1 MTSAKFSDY
10 FIPLLCHV
18 QKSADSVAF
27 VCFLGTPLP
36 APTADIIYGSPHS
49 SHAAEVAM
57 HKRIAENECSRNL
70 CHDLVSDFT
79 CQEQNTGFRTAFV
92 EERHGKLK
100 RDPAPTRRW
109 LSTARVEEIEEKQI
123 LRRWVNYPITEP
135 SQFWSLASIGAE
147 FAKFWLEC
155 AM

>member
-1 MTSAKFSDY
+1 
-10 FIPLLCHV
+10 
-18 QKSADSVAF
+18 
-27 VCFLGTPLP
+27 
-36 APTADIIYGSPHS
+36 
-49 SHAAEVAM
+49 M

-109 LSTARVEEIEEKQI
+109 LSTARVEEIEEKQGFT
-123 LRRWVNYPITEP
+123 LFKNVGFFRVNLSNP
-135 SQFWSLASIGAE
+135 G
-147 FAKFWLEC
+147 EC
-155 AM
+155 WK